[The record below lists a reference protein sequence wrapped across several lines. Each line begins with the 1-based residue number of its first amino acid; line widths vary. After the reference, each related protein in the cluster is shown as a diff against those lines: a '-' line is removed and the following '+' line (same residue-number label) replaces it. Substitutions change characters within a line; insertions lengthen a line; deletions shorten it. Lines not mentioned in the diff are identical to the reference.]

1 MSEQERRR
9 ARVWTHS
16 GWEVCTHGGIPVA
29 FARYPWL
36 RDPSHYRDGGPAEP
50 GDLTEHE
57 LSEHICGIRGPDVGL
72 LCPLVRS
79 VTKV

>member
-16 GWEVCTHGGIPVA
+16 GWEVCTHGGVPVA

-36 RDPSHYRDGGPAEP
+36 RDPSRYRDSGPAEF

-57 LSEHICGIRGPDVGL
+57 LSEHTCGLRGPDGRL
-72 LCPLVRS
+72 LCSLIMAR
-79 VTKV
+79 TG